1 MVWYCWVAVV
11 DVPSFSLKAENGTAA
26 VPLLGC
32 WLFVPPNPP
41 ADAPKPPV
49 VVLALVEP
57 EPNALPVFP
66 PPNKPEPPAAAPNP
80 LVLFWPPK
88 RPPPV
93 LLAAAPNAGV
103 DVVLLLAPK
112 PPNVDPVE
120 AAPPPPKRPP
130 PVVEL
135 PNGFEPKAVE
145 PVFVPK
151 PPIASC

>member
-11 DVPSFSLKAENGTAA
+11 EVPSFSLKAENGTAA
-26 VPLLGC
+26 VPLLG
-32 WLFVPPNPP
+32 WLFVAPNPP

-66 PPNKPEPPAAAPNP
+66 PPNRPPPPVAAPNP

-103 DVVLLLAPK
+103 DVAVLLFAPK
-112 PPNVDPVE
+112 PPNVEPED
-120 AAPPPPKRPP
+120 APPPKRPP

-135 PNGFEPKAVE
+135 PKGFDPNAPVE
-145 PVFVPK
+145 AVFVPK